1 MARRRGTA
9 GLRGV
14 MDWLMGITSSAHVTR
29 ADCSCVPNQKR
40 LWQTLWHWGNLAGRA
55 HKQTHIIGQRAGRL
69 ARCISFSAGAHWL
82 QLRRNTCATNTCP
95 PLFGWA
101 STAAAAHASHH
112 RVSQETNPD
121 RCRWSRRAAA
131 KLLLRVSAIVFDHPR
146 SDPGELVLATM
157 QLPAGFAERPGLGN
171 LQGAH
176 TVSLATSPELAKRRL
191 GSRTL
196 HAGGMNKQGDLWCQ
210 LEPDEHKHN
219 STRKKQKENLSR
231 QEKTTTRT

>member
-1 MARRRGTA
+1 M
-9 GLRGV
+9 
-14 MDWLMGITSSAHVTR
+14 
-29 ADCSCVPNQKR
+29 
-40 LWQTLWHWGNLAGRA
+40 
-55 HKQTHIIGQRAGRL
+55 
-69 ARCISFSAGAHWL
+69 
-82 QLRRNTCATNTCP
+82 
-95 PLFGWA
+95 
-101 STAAAAHASHH
+101 
-112 RVSQETNPD
+112 
-121 RCRWSRRAAA
+121 
-131 KLLLRVSAIVFDHPR
+131 SAIVFDHPR

-196 HAGGMNKQGDLWCQ
+196 HAGGMNQQGDLWCQ